1 MSDLRT
7 LMPRYQQIE
16 NWREASEFVRDV
28 NAMLLALAGGGTV
41 SSSANTASG
50 GGGGGGGGGGTTT
63 GLTREQVMAIESF
76 GGF

>member
-28 NAMLLALAGGGTV
+28 NAMLLALAGGGT
-41 SSSANTASG
+41 
-50 GGGGGGGGGGTTT
+50 TT

>member
-28 NAMLLALAGGGTV
+28 NAMLLALAGGGAV

-50 GGGGGGGGGGTTT
+50 GGGGGGGGTTTT